1 MSEPPGDNRDDRD
14 ERIRL
19 LEYQVAF
26 LHREL
31 TFVTKRYHAILY
43 SAAWTIARPIK
54 RLEDAGHRV
63 ARSLR
68 KRGASA
74 KADPAPAPD
83 VAGGDREAQIAT
95 RIAAKM
101 VRPAADR

>member
-1 MSEPPGDNRDDRD
+1 MSEPAPDEKD

-31 TFVTKRYHAILY
+31 TFVTKRYEAIVY

-54 RLEDAGHRV
+54 WLEDAGHRV
-63 ARSLR
+63 AGSLR
-68 KRGASA
+68 KGGTGAA
-74 KADPAPAPD
+74 ANPAPAP
-83 VAGGDREAQIAT
+83 GGPDGNGEAQIAA

>member
-1 MSEPPGDNRDDRD
+1 MSDSGDDRD

-31 TFVTKRYHAILY
+31 TFVTKRYEDIVY
-43 SAAWTIARPIK
+43 SAAWTLARPVKAIEDFAH
-54 RLEDAGHRV
+54 RLAKSLGVRAKTSARDAKV
-63 ARSLR
+63 
-68 KRGASA
+68 
-74 KADPAPAPD
+74 PAPD
-83 VAGGDREAQIAT
+83 PRSAAPEDRIAA

-101 VRPAADR
+101 ERPPAGR